1 MNEYRVKIS
10 VSNNLL
16 RTAIEKAGFKSQADF
31 ARTNDISHQ
40 SLNALI
46 GLRFPPIN
54 VDGSFSVLANRVMEA
69 LDALPTE
76 LWTEEQ
82 LTMALPKSSSTGFFG
97 AKQLTALQNRM
108 TVNQIEHDVEDD
120 VDKNLLKNKVNEILK
135 TLTPRENKVIKLRF
149 GLDGCEEHTY
159 EEIGTM
165 FDLTRE
171 RIRQIEMKAM
181 RSIKGA
187 DYRGEINARGLM

>member
-1 MNEYRVKIS
+1 MHEYRVRIS

-31 ARTNDISHQ
+31 ARTNDINQQH
-40 SLNALI
+40 LNALI

-54 VDGSFSVLANRVMEA
+54 TDGSFSVLANRIMEA

-82 LTMALPKSSSTGFFG
+82 LTMALPKSSSTGSFD
-97 AKQLTALQNRM
+97 AKQLAQLQNRM

-120 VDKNLLKNKVNEILK
+120 VDKNMLKNKVNEILEV
-135 TLTPRENKVIKLRF
+135 LTPRENKVIKLRF
-149 GLDGCEEHTY
+149 GLDGCEEHTL
-159 EEIGTM
+159 EELAKI

-171 RIRQIEMKAM
+171 RIRQIEMKAL
-181 RSIKGA
+181 RSIKRA
-187 DYRGEINARGLM
+187 DYIGEINARGLM

>member
-1 MNEYRVKIS
+1 MHEYRVRIS

-31 ARTNDISHQ
+31 ARTNDINPQH
-40 SLNALI
+40 LNSLI
-46 GLRFPPIN
+46 GLRYAPIN
-54 VDGSFSVLANRVMEA
+54 ADGAFSVLANRFMEA
-69 LDALPTE
+69 LDASPTD

-82 LTMALPKSSSTGFFG
+82 LTMALPKSSSTGSFD
-97 AKQLTALQNRM
+97 AKQLAQLQNRM

-120 VDKNLLKNKVNEILK
+120 VDKNMLKNKVNEILEV
-135 TLTPRENKVIKLRF
+135 LTPRENKVIKLRF
-149 GLDGCEEHTY
+149 GLDGCEEHTL
-159 EEIGTM
+159 EELAKI

>member
-1 MNEYRVKIS
+1 MHEYRVRIS

-31 ARTNDISHQ
+31 ARTNDINPQH
-40 SLNALI
+40 LNALI
-46 GLRFPPIN
+46 GLRYAPIN
-54 VDGSFSVLANRVMEA
+54 ADGAFSVLANRVMEA
-69 LDALPTE
+69 LDASPTD

-82 LTMALPKSSSTGFFG
+82 LTMALPKSSSTGSFD
-97 AKQLTALQNRM
+97 AKQLAQLQNRM

-120 VDKNLLKNKVNEILK
+120 VDKNMLKNKVNEILEV
-135 TLTPRENKVIKLRF
+135 LTPRENKVIKLRF
-149 GLDGCEEHTY
+149 GLDGCEEHTL
-159 EEIGTM
+159 EELAKI

>member
-31 ARTNDISHQ
+31 ARTNDISQ
-40 SLNALI
+40 QNLNALI

-54 VDGSFSVLANRVMEA
+54 TDGSFSVLASRVMEA

-97 AKQLTALQNRM
+97 AKHLMALQNRM

-120 VDKNLLKNKVNEILK
+120 VDKNLLKNKVNEILE
-135 TLTPRENKVIKLRF
+135 TLTPREKKVIKLRF
-149 GLDGCEEHTY
+149 GLDGCDEHTY

>member
-31 ARTNDISHQ
+31 ARTNDISQQ
-40 SLNALI
+40 SLNSLI

-97 AKQLTALQNRM
+97 AKQLMALQNRM

-120 VDKNLLKNKVNEILK
+120 VDKNLLKNKVNEILE
-135 TLTPRENKVIKLRF
+135 TLTRREKKVIKLRF
-149 GLDGCEEHTY
+149 GLDGCDEHTY

-171 RIRQIEMKAM
+171 RIRQI
-181 RSIKGA
+181 
-187 DYRGEINARGLM
+187 

>member
-1 MNEYRVKIS
+1 MNEYRVRIS

-31 ARTNDISHQ
+31 ARNADINPQH
-40 SLNALI
+40 LNALI

-82 LTMALPKSSSTGFFG
+82 LTMALPKSSSIGFFG